1 MGWRSV
7 VALGAVLALPF
18 VVAQPAAQSSQG
30 PTLAQFDEQVVQA
43 RRVMRQ
49 YCGIAQTLAGSAQA
63 DPASQARAL
72 QLLRETRARWDEIM
86 RTYAGSPPGEY
97 AKDKDFSG
105 RLRDIANAMADMERA
120 LEAGAAR
127 HSSRACGYAC
137 GLFVALHE
145 DNSLEYPLDKL
156 YHLRREI
163 RTAQGLLAAK
173 GIDGV
178 RTRLS
183 RLLAA
188 RDAAMAASPVG
199 GGQDPRSDEY
209 ESALRD
215 LSRSLDDVARA
226 AAGGDT
232 DGTATALASATRLAN
247 HAYGLAL

>member
-1 MGWRSV
+1 MGRTS
-7 VALGAVLALPF
+7 VLALVTLLALPLI
-18 VVAQPAAQSSQG
+18 VAQPTAQTAER
-30 PTLAQFDEQVVQA
+30 PTLAQFDEHVVQA

-49 YCGIAQTLAGSAQA
+49 YCGIAQTLAGPAPA

-72 QLLRETRARWDEIM
+72 QLLRETRARWEEIM
-86 RTYAGSPPGEY
+86 QAYAGAPPLEY
-97 AKDKDFSG
+97 ARDKDFAG
-105 RLRDIANAMADMERA
+105 RLRDIANAMGDMERA

-145 DNSLEYPLDKL
+145 DNGLEYPLDKL

-173 GIDGV
+173 GLDGV

-188 RDAAMAASPVG
+188 REAAMVVSPVG
-199 GGQDPRSDEY
+199 GAQDPRGVEY
-209 ESALRD
+209 ETALRE
-215 LSRSLDDVARA
+215 LSRGLDAVARA
-226 AAGGDT
+226 AARGEA
-232 DGTATALASATRLAN
+232 DGTATALANATRLAN